1 VLERL
6 RQRFADICDGSEH
19 LHPFNCGTADE
30 VAVAAEVLGGTM
42 NDYVCPV
49 LYRVLKIRA
58 HEGVVH
64 DKKGMSLLANL
75 TDLSN
80 IHNSHQGIGRCLNP
94 DKSGV
99 FPDRLLDI
107 VWVFRVHVCEL

>member
-1 VLERL
+1 MQIFEPALNI
-6 RQRFADICDGSEH
+6 FIPCD
-19 LHPFNCGTADE
+19 CGAADE
-30 VAVAAEVLGGTM
+30 VTVAAEILGGAM
-42 NDYVCPV
+42 NDDVCPM

-80 IHNSHQGIGRCLNP
+80 IHNSHQGIGWCFNP
-94 DKSGV
+94 DKLGV
-99 FPDRLLDI
+99 FPDRFLDI
-107 VWVFRVHVCEL
+107 VWVFRVDVCEL